1 MINNGLQHIY
11 EGLCPDE
18 VEGWATRDPEC
29 KLCQVL
35 IAATSI
41 KLIERMPDEF
51 ADALFYM
58 PGFSWERG
66 ELRYHEDIV
75 YGRVPYVY
83 ERHGNRYPA
92 SEYTHWLPLPP
103 DPAD

>member
-1 MINNGLQHIY
+1 MDNDALIRANHRALDLQYALDSEIAQHQPIK
-11 EGLCPDE
+11 LSDRLPDE
-18 VEGWATRDPEC
+18 G
-29 KLCQVL
+29 
-35 IAATSI
+35 
-41 KLIERMPDEF
+41 

-66 ELRYHEDIV
+66 ELRYLEDIV

-83 ERHGNRYPA
+83 ERHGNRYRA

-103 DPAD
+103 DPTD